1 MPNIVTHALCANDV
15 LQQLPNL
22 EIKRVIQKYPR
33 VFSMATS
40 GPDFLFYYKALPF
53 QDSKDAKP
61 VHEIGNV
68 IHKKWINKFYAKAI
82 ELIQA
87 ENENK
92 EILLAFLAGHL
103 MHWSLDHKAHPFVFN
118 RSGEIAGESKYWHYR
133 FESMI
138 DTMMVKQIKG
148 YRLNETK
155 SYEFVDSLPEH
166 RKIIGEFYRKIVLSV
181 FNLDFPTEIYDECF
195 VSMYSLSKMLFDPN
209 TTKFP
214 LVQAVEKTLDLYW
227 KYSSHMV
234 IGKLDTEH
242 DVLNLNHT
250 PWTHPCDN
258 TEISTKSFVDL
269 YDEAVLVGQ
278 AVLFRLND
286 IVFEKKK
293 QSLDNILNDLGYD
306 TGKANEMELKFYHSI
321 Y

>member
-1 MPNIVTHALCANDV
+1 MPNIIAHALCANDV

-33 VFSMATS
+33 IFSMATS

-53 QDSKDAKP
+53 QDDKDAKP
-61 VHEIGNV
+61 VHEVGNI
-68 IHKKWINKFYAKAI
+68 IHRKWINRFYAKAV

-87 ENENK
+87 ETENK
-92 EILLAFLAGHL
+92 EVLIAFLAGHL

-118 RSGEIAGESKYWHYR
+118 RSGEIAGDTKYWHYR

-148 YRLNETK
+148 YRLNETR

-166 RKIIGEFYRKIVLSV
+166 RLIIGEFYRKIVLSV
-181 FNLDFPTEIYDECF
+181 YNLDFATEIYEECF
-195 VSMYSLSKMLFDPN
+195 ASMHKLSKMLFDPN
-209 TTKFP
+209 TTLFP
-214 LVQAVEKTLDLYW
+214 LIQAAEKAMKLEW

-234 IGKLDTEH
+234 IGKIDTEH
-242 DVLNLNHT
+242 DVLNLKHS
-250 PWTHPCDN
+250 PWEHPCDN
-258 TEISTKSFVDL
+258 AISTKSFVDL

-278 AVLFRLND
+278 AVLYRLND
-286 IVFEKKK
+286 IVYENKKVT
-293 QSLDNILNDLGYD
+293 LDNILNDLGYD
-306 TGKANEMELKFYHSI
+306 TGKANEMELKFYRSI

>member
-1 MPNIVTHALCANDV
+1 MPNIIAHALCANDV

-53 QDSKDAKP
+53 QDDKDAKP
-61 VHEIGNV
+61 VHEIGNI
-68 IHKKWINKFYAKAI
+68 IHKKWINRFYTKAI
-82 ELIQA
+82 ELIQS
-87 ENENK
+87 ETENK
-92 EILLAFLAGHL
+92 EILIVFLAGHL
-103 MHWSLDHKAHPFVFN
+103 MHWSLDHKTHPFVFN
-118 RSGEIAGESKYWHYR
+118 RSGEIAGDTKYWHYR

-181 FNLDFPTEIYDECF
+181 YNLDFNNEIYEECF
-195 VSMYSLSKMLFDPN
+195 ESMHKLSKMLFDPN
-209 TTKFP
+209 TMLFP
-214 LVQAVEKTLDLYW
+214 LVQAAEKAMGLEW

-234 IGKLDTEH
+234 IGKIDTEH
-242 DVLNLNHT
+242 DVLNLKHS
-250 PWTHPCDN
+250 PWQHPCDN
-258 TEISTKSFVDL
+258 TLSIKSFVDL
-269 YDEAVLVGQ
+269 YEEAILVGQ
-278 AVLFRLND
+278 AVLYRLND
-286 IVFEKKK
+286 IVYKNQKV
-293 QSLDNILNDLGYD
+293 SLDNLLNDLGYD
-306 TGKANEMELKFYHSI
+306 TGKANEMELKFYRSI

>member
-1 MPNIVTHALCANDV
+1 MPNIIAHALCANDV

-33 VFSMATS
+33 VFSMASS

-53 QDSKDAKP
+53 QDDKDAKP

-68 IHKKWINKFYAKAI
+68 IHRKWINRFYAKAV
-82 ELIQA
+82 ELIQ
-87 ENENK
+87 NETTNK
-92 EILLAFLAGHL
+92 EVLIAFLAGHL

-118 RSGEIAGESKYWHYR
+118 RSGEIAGDTKYWHYR

-155 SYEFVDSLPEH
+155 SFEFVDSLPEH

-181 FNLDFPTEIYDECF
+181 YNLDFSTEIYEECF
-195 VSMYSLSKMLFDPN
+195 ESMHKLSKMLFDPN
-209 TTKFP
+209 TTLFP
-214 LVQAVEKTLDLYW
+214 LIQVAEKAMGFEW

-234 IGKLDTEH
+234 IGKIDTEH
-242 DVLNLNHT
+242 DVLNLKHS
-250 PWTHPCDN
+250 PWEHPCDN
-258 TEISTKSFVDL
+258 TVSTKSFVDL
-269 YDEAVLVGQ
+269 YDEAILVGQ
-278 AVLFRLND
+278 AVLYRLND
-286 IVFEKKK
+286 IVYENKKVN
-293 QSLDNILNDLGYD
+293 LDNILNDLGYD
-306 TGKANEMELKFYHSI
+306 TGKANEMELKFYRSI

>member
-1 MPNIVTHALCANDV
+1 MPNIIAHALCANDV

-53 QDSKDAKP
+53 QDDKDAKP

-68 IHKKWINKFYAKAI
+68 IHKKLINQFYAKAI
-82 ELIQA
+82 ELIQL
-87 ENENK
+87 ETENK
-92 EILLAFLAGHL
+92 EVLIAFLAGHL

-118 RSGEIAGESKYWHYR
+118 RSGEIAGDTKYWHYR

-155 SYEFVDSLPEH
+155 SYEFVDSLPKH

-181 FNLDFPTEIYDECF
+181 YDLDFSTEIYEECF
-195 VSMYSLSKMLFDPN
+195 ESMHKLSKMLFDPN
-209 TTKFP
+209 MTKYH
-214 LVQAVEKTLDLYW
+214 LVQATEKAIGLEW

-234 IGKLDTEH
+234 IGKIDTEH
-242 DVLNLNHT
+242 DVLNLKHS
-250 PWTHPCDN
+250 PWEHPCDN
-258 TEISTKSFVDL
+258 TVSTKSFVDL
-269 YDEAVLVGQ
+269 YDEAILVGQ
-278 AVLFRLND
+278 AVLYRLND
-286 IVFEKKK
+286 IVFENKKV
-293 QSLDNILNDLGYD
+293 SLDNLLNDLGYD
-306 TGKANEMELKFYHSI
+306 TGKANEKELKFYRSI